1 MAENPKQR
9 FRRVLNDLSLD
20 DRTFLDSGLRRIYSE
35 SLSYGLKNNLLT
47 KDEVVKYQALAQK
60 RDTALRKVNVLDPQG
75 NPISKETTV
84 PVMRNGQMVQEKR
97 VTPVTPFDLLRKTGG
112 QMEGGSV
119 D

>member
-47 KDEVVKYQALAQK
+47 KDEVTKYQTLAKQ

-75 NPISKETTV
+75 NPISKETTI
-84 PVMRNGQMVQEKR
+84 PVMRNGQVVQ
-97 VTPVTPFDLLRKTGG
+97 VVP
-112 QMEGGSV
+112 
-119 D
+119 